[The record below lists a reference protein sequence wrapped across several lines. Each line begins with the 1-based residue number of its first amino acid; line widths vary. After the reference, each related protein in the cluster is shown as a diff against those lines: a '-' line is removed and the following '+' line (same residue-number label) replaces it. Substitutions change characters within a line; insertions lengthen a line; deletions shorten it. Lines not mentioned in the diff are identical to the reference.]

1 MNITGLN
8 TQLSLLGHKVEG
20 ANEYLEQSKSL
31 SSTINAGI
39 SSLEARKK
47 RANDTLNLFTDV
59 VELRGSVQMVKKALA
74 SLH

>member
-8 TQLSLLGHKVEG
+8 TQLSLLSHKIEG

-59 VELRGSVQMVKKALA
+59 VELRGSVQMVKQALA